1 MAVTKKVSASIKGIH
16 QFTRRLVFFDLGSH
30 KLTGLFHFCQTKH
43 IRQDVCQGF
52 YRSVQITGCKSK
64 AIGINIVGIRCSC
77 FVFKNRNIHTHDILF
92 SGFQINFLLGS
103 HQCRIQRLLRHSCFC
118 NDKIGV
124 GASDTGFYFF
134 FAAPYSPVPDPGTV
148 SSARPAYPSEAYGHV
163 LQSPASFS
171 AS

>member
-1 MAVTKKVSASIKGIH
+1 MLQGIY
-16 QFTRRLVFFDLGSH
+16 TTPCFFDLGSH

-52 YRSVQITGCKSK
+52 YRSVQITGRKSK
-64 AIGINIVGIRCSC
+64 AIGIDIVGIRCSC

-134 FAAPYSPVPDPGTV
+134 SQLHILPYQIQELSHQLVPLI
-148 SSARPAYPSEAYGHV
+148 
-163 LQSPASFS
+163 LQKLMATYCSHQLLFLLRKLHTGRIHLC
-171 AS
+171 